1 MTTSAPVDPLRS
13 PECSPPPRVHAW
25 LTPPA
30 SGWRPKSRGLRGSGL
45 RLPLLTLTTLLGL
58 LTATLFAPL
67 IWPHTT
73 VTWLPVQLTLILA
86 AGAALAVI
94 HARIYSRLFEPLTYL
109 RHWASRMRGGNLEA
123 RIPLPQRGEFGLLAA
138 DINELS
144 ASLCA
149 LSRDLESR
157 VRQATERL
165 AQKTRSLEILYDV
178 AATVHASSDVNDLL
192 TRFLHTLKDVV
203 DARAG
208 MVRLLTEDGQLR
220 LLASEGI
227 EPDLVERERLIP
239 SARCLCG
246 RVAIE
251 GTLQCRTDLGDCRK
265 TLNRPVIANDH
276 GVEMI
281 AVPMTYR
288 GHTLGVY
295 NLFVE
300 QPAPFRREDLNDL
313 LTSIGRHLGMAIEK
327 ARLDEEAKRLALMEE
342 RTLLAHELH
351 DSLAQTLAGLRLQVR
366 MLRDTVNSGE
376 PADAQPEVER
386 EVERLANGLD
396 EAYMEL
402 RALLAQ
408 FHEPI
413 DGRGLVPA
421 IEQLVEKFKRETG
434 VHTLLQEEW
443 DHARLSPHGEIQVLR
458 IVQEALCN
466 IRKHAQAKTV
476 RVILHQDRRDGCSWV
491 LVEDDGI
498 GLARPETRKPGEH
511 LGLSIM
517 EDRARRIGGQ
527 LKIES
532 DPGEGTRVLL
542 TLPHADARAAA
553 QGG

>member
-1 MTTSAPVDPLRS
+1 MTTSAPADPLRS
-13 PECSPPPRVHAW
+13 PDCSPPPRVHAW

-30 SGWRPKSRGLRGSGL
+30 SGWRPKSRGLHNSGL
-45 RLPLLTLTTLLGL
+45 RLPLVILTGALVLLAATLL
-58 LTATLFAPL
+58 APL
-67 IWPHTT
+67 AWPRTE
-73 VTWLPVQLTLILA
+73 VWLPLQLALILT
-86 AGAALAVI
+86 AGAALVLV
-94 HARIYSRLFEPLTYL
+94 HVRISQRLLEPLTYL
-109 RHWASRMRGGNLEA
+109 RHWASRMRGGNLAA

-138 DINELS
+138 DINDLS
-144 ASLCA
+144 ASLCT

-178 AATVHASSDVNDLL
+178 AAAVHASSDLNDLL
-192 TRFLHTLKDVV
+192 TRFLYTLKDVV

-208 MVRLLTEDGQLR
+208 MVRLLTDDGQLR

-227 EPDLVERERLIP
+227 DPDLVEHERVVP
-239 SARCLCG
+239 AGRCLCG
-246 RVAIE
+246 RVALE
-251 GTLQCRTDLGDCRK
+251 GTLQCRSELSACRK
-265 TLNRPVIANDH
+265 TLGRPVVASEKD
-276 GVEMI
+276 VEMI

-288 GHTLGVY
+288 GRTLGVY

-313 LTSIGRHLGMAIEK
+313 LISIGRHLGMAIEK

-351 DSLAQTLAGLRLQVR
+351 DSLAQTLAGLRFQVR
-366 MLRDTVNSGE
+366 MLRDTVGAGE
-376 PADAQPEVER
+376 PADAER

-396 EAYMEL
+396 EANMEL

-413 DGRGLVPA
+413 DVRGLVPA
-421 IEQLVEKFKRETG
+421 IEQVVAKFKRETG
-434 VHTLLQEEW
+434 VHTLFQEEW

-476 RVILHQDRRDGCSWV
+476 RVIMHQNRQDGQSWV
-491 LVEDDGI
+491 LVEDDGV
-498 GLARPETRKPGEH
+498 GLARPDTRTPGEH

-532 DPGEGTRVLL
+532 EPGEGTRVLL
-542 TLPHADARAAA
+542 TLPNNEARAIARS
-553 QGG
+553 G

>member
-1 MTTSAPVDPLRS
+1 MTTSAPDPSDPLRS
-13 PECSPPPRVHAW
+13 PDCSPPPRVHAW

-30 SGWRPKSRGLRGSGL
+30 AGWRPKSRGLRGSGL
-45 RLPLLTLTTLLGL
+45 RVPLVMLATVLALLAATLL
-58 LTATLFAPL
+58 APR
-67 IWPHTT
+67 IWPQTAAP
-73 VTWLPVQLTLILA
+73 WLAMQLILILI
-86 AGAALAVI
+86 AGAALAVVHARI
-94 HARIYSRLFEPLTYL
+94 HARLLEPLTYL

-123 RIPLPQRGEFGLLAA
+123 RIPLPQRGEFALLAA
-138 DINELS
+138 DINDLS

-178 AATVHASSDVNDLL
+178 AATVHASSDLNDLL

-208 MVRLLTEDGQLR
+208 MVRLLTEDGQLQ
-220 LLASEGI
+220 LLATEGI
-227 EPDLVERERLIP
+227 APDLIEQERLIP

-246 RVAIE
+246 RVAAE
-251 GTLQCRTDLGDCRK
+251 GTLQCRTDLSACRK
-265 TLNRPVIANDH
+265 TLNRPVIARDQ

-288 GHTLGVY
+288 GRTLGVY

-327 ARLDEEAKRLALMEE
+327 AHLDDEAKRLALMEE

-351 DSLAQTLAGLRLQVR
+351 DSLAQTLAGLRFQVR
-366 MLRDTVNSGE
+366 TLRDTVDAGA
-376 PADAQPEVER
+376 PVDAQQR
-386 EVERLANGLD
+386 EVDRLTNGLD

-408 FHEPI
+408 FHAPI
-413 DGRGLVPA
+413 DERGLVPA
-421 IEQLVEKFKRETG
+421 IKEMVAKFKRETG
-434 VHTLLQEEW
+434 VHILFQEEW

-466 IRKHAQAKTV
+466 IRKHARAQTV
-476 RVILHQDRRDGCSWV
+476 RVILHRDRGDGRCWV
-491 LVEDDGI
+491 LVEDDGV
-498 GLARPETRKPGEH
+498 GLSPPETHAPGEH

-517 EDRARRIGGQ
+517 EDRARRIGGE

-532 DPGEGTRVLL
+532 EPGEGTRVLL
-542 TLPHADARAAA
+542 TLPAAEPRAVARSA
-553 QGG
+553 